1 MWRCSNCD
9 ESVDDTFAICW
20 NCGAAV
26 DGTLDADFTP
36 EPDDPTVR
44 DPGEDAHSEA
54 VSDQLDAAP
63 QSLCSG
69 GMSRQE
75 IAALI
80 CKTLALILFAV
91 AAVLSVTAAFLLAF
105 MLLAAPYG
113 HPPNAQELFV
123 FLVSAV
129 PVLAIVGAGA
139 IYWKKSKSIAS
150 LMVSADPGA
159 VTLQPFT
166 VQDATI
172 VAFST
177 LSIGVSNAATDR
189 RFKCSQW

>member
-1 MWRCSNCD
+1 
-9 ESVDDTFAICW
+9 
-20 NCGAAV
+20 
-26 DGTLDADFTP
+26 
-36 EPDDPTVR
+36 
-44 DPGEDAHSEA
+44 
-54 VSDQLDAAP
+54 
-63 QSLCSG
+63 
-69 GMSRQE
+69 MSRQE

-91 AAVLSVTAAFLLAF
+91 AAVLSVTAGFLLAF

-123 FLVSAV
+123 FLVAAV

-139 IYWKKSKSIAS
+139 VYWKKSKSIAS
-150 LMVSADPGA
+150 LMVSADPGP

-177 LSIGVSNAATDR
+177 AGLFFFLDGVREIARVVYIVQRYSGDSDSGYGFTIWSAIIQLTLASWLILGSRGIVGAIHWCRTAGVPQLRNESEDENAE
-189 RFKCSQW
+189 